1 LQRVASDTLELV
13 PISRGFSVQR
23 LALTLV
29 STALTAASLAAQ
41 AQSSEIFLCMDA
53 EGNKTFQ
60 NVGAGKGCKR
70 VDVGPVLSVP
80 ATRVNQQGRSSKDD
94 DRVTVSPANFPRV
107 DRETQRTR
115 DSDRKRV
122 LEDELKAEEDKLVRL
137 KSEFNNGE
145 PERRGDE
152 RNFALYSERQ
162 QRLRDDVARAE
173 SNVNALRREI
183 ALLRT
188 Q

>member
-1 LQRVASDTLELV
+1 MN
-13 PISRGFSVQR
+13 R

-29 STALTAASLAAQ
+29 STACAAAALAAH
-41 AQSSEIFLCMDA
+41 AQSSEIWMCVDA
-53 EGNKTFQ
+53 EGQKTFQ
-60 NVGAGKGCKR
+60 NVGTGKGCKR
-70 VDVGPVLSVP
+70 MDVGPVLTVP
-80 ATRVNQQGRSSKDD
+80 ASRYPQRAAKEADTQAA
-94 DRVTVSPANFPRV
+94 VTPANFPRV
-107 DRETQRTR
+107 DRETQRSR

-122 LEDELKAEEDKLVRL
+122 LEDELKAEEDKLTRL
-137 KSEFNNGE
+137 KVEYNSGE

-152 RNFALYSERQ
+152 RNFALYAERV